1 MLKTHYCGELNLK
14 LKGKEVVLAG
24 WVHSRRDHG
33 KVIFIDLRD
42 STGLAQLVIT
52 PTPRFERGSEC
63 RHPQD
68 RRSSAGREAVPT
80 VSSGRSV
87 TSKIKEGQKLNPE
100 FVIQVKGK
108 VNERPAGMKNKK
120 IATGEIEVEAIEL
133 KILSKSKTPPF
144 ELDQDTI
151 KVNEEKRLEYRYL
164 DLRTERMAKNLKTR
178 FELIQFIRNY
188 LQDRGFTEIQ
198 TPILSKSTPEG
209 ARDYLVPSRLHQ
221 GKFFAL
227 PQSPQQYKQ
236 LLMVAGV
243 ERYFQI
249 APCFRDED
257 ARADRSPGEFYQ
269 IDIEMSFVER
279 EDVLKLTEEMFSQMI
294 KKIFPKK
301 KINQIPWPRITHQE
315 TIKKYKSDKPD
326 LRQDK
331 KDKDELAFAWII
343 DFPLFTKQ
351 TKEDFFHGAGNK
363 LAPSHHMFTAPREE
377 DVKYLET
384 DPSKV
389 KSYQY
394 DLVLNGFEVGGGSI
408 RIHDPKIQE
417 KIFNLIGFD
426 KKDKK
431 MFSHI
436 LRAFEY
442 GVPPHGG
449 IAPGLDRLLMILE
462 NEPNI
467 REVIAFPKTGDGR
480 DPMMD
485 TPSEVKEE
493 QLKELGIKIDLKK
506 K

>member
-1 MLKTHYCGELNLK
+1 MLKTNYCGELNLK

-33 KVIFIDLRD
+33 KIIFIDLRD
-42 STGLAQLVIT
+42 STGIAQLVI
-52 PTPRFERGSEC
+52 
-63 RHPQD
+63 
-68 RRSSAGREAVPT
+68 
-80 VSSGRSV
+80 

-108 VNERPAGMKNKK
+108 VSERPEGMKNKK
-120 IATGEIEVEAIEL
+120 IPTGDIEIEVIKL

-144 ELDQDTI
+144 EIDKDTI

-164 DLRTERMAKNLKTR
+164 DLRSDRMAKNIKTR
-178 FELIQFIRNY
+178 FEAIQFVRSY
-188 LQDRGFTEIQ
+188 LQDKGFTEIQ

-269 IDIEMSFVER
+269 IDMEMSFVER
-279 EDVLKLTEEMFSQMI
+279 EDVLKLTEEMFTAMVKKLFPD
-294 KKIFPKK
+294 KKIS
-301 KINQIPWPRITHQE
+301 QSPWPRLTHE
-315 TIKKYKSDKPD
+315 EAIKKHQTDKPD
-326 LRQDK
+326 LRQNK
-331 KDKDELAFAWII
+331 SAQGRSASGGKGNDELAFAWIV
-343 DFPLFTKQ
+343 DFPLFVKQ
-351 TKEDFFHGAGNK
+351 TKEDFFHGAGK
-363 LAPSHHMFTAPREE
+363 EWAPSHHMFTAPRQE
-377 DVKYLET
+377 DLKYLDT
-384 DPSKV
+384 DPGHV
-389 KSYQY
+389 KSLQY

-408 RIHDPKIQE
+408 RIHNPKIQE
-417 KIFNLIGFD
+417 KIFNLIGF
-426 KKDKK
+426 KEADKK

-449 IAPGLDRLLMILE
+449 IAPGLDRLLAVILGAVRSQGRTTQRIR
-462 NEPNI
+462 NTNI
-467 REVIAFPKTGDGR
+467 K
-480 DPMMD
+480 
-485 TPSEVKEE
+485 
-493 QLKELGIKIDLKK
+493 
-506 K
+506 